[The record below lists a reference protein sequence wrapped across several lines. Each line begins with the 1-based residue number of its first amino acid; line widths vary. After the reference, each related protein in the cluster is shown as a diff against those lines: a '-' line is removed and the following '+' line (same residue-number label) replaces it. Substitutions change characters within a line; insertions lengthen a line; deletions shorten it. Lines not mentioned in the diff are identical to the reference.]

1 MTLYMTL
8 NLDQTSN
15 NSYRRILYKETL
27 LIMVNKFK
35 NYTNACEYDTKI
47 ANTQPTNE
55 EPMTLSIKLIP
66 PPNINIW
73 DDFYQNQDEY

>member
-1 MTLYMTL
+1 
-8 NLDQTSN
+8 
-15 NSYRRILYKETL
+15 
-27 LIMVNKFK
+27 MVNKFK